1 MYLSSKMVLFNLLAK
16 GVILSMFFISA
27 PFLFNHFA
35 LKNTDLQLDE
45 KKEQVLSIIKR
56 EGMSQFFS
64 EEDTLSGFGSYNI
77 LKEEYIL
84 LEKIQDPEPLDTIYN
99 RDRIL
104 ENERVPYRV
113 RAYMFSFQE
122 DYFLLEIGRSLGT
135 IKDTENIIYK
145 ILLVTFWFFLMMTFF
160 LDIAF
165 NKRLIEPFRQIIHQ
179 KLSQIDEPQQFP
191 YQPVKTSTIDF
202 QLLDS
207 SISEMMKRI
216 QKSFNQER
224 VFISHAS
231 HELKTPISVLQSQ
244 IESFFSEENLSDKDL
259 DRLME
264 MQSTVQKFKK
274 TVNSLLLLSKVNNAQ
289 FLKSE
294 TVDIALIL
302 EDLFEEWE
310 SVAEDKSID
319 IRLLTSESFQ
329 LKATNISL
337 CTIML
342 QNVLINAI
350 KYTPSGGSIEMS
362 GTPCNLGYRISI
374 KDTGPGI
381 SPELME
387 QVKTGIVFLKDA
399 KVDRSG
405 FGLQIIF
412 KIALYLGI
420 EIEMDS
426 GEHGTEFNFCFHE

>member
-1 MYLSSKMVLFNLLAK
+1 MVLFNLLAK
-16 GVILSMFFISA
+16 GVILLMFFMSG

-35 LKNTDLQLDE
+35 LKNTDVQLDE

-56 EGMSQFFS
+56 EGMSDFFS

-99 RDRIL
+99 QDRVL

-122 DYFLLEIGRSLGT
+122 DFFLLEIGRSLAT

-145 ILLVTFWFFLMMTFF
+145 VLLLTFVVFLMMTFF

-165 NKRLIEPFRQIIHQ
+165 NKRLIKPFKQIIQQ
-179 KLSQIDEPQQFP
+179 KLSQIHEPQQFP
-191 YQPVKTSTIDF
+191 YEPVKTSTIDF
-202 QLLDS
+202 QHLDK

-244 IESFFSEENLSDKDL
+244 IESFFTEKNLSDKDL

-294 TVDIALIL
+294 TVDIALIV
-302 EDLFEEWE
+302 EELFEEWE
-310 SVAEDKSID
+310 SVAEEKNLK
-319 IRLLTSESFQ
+319 IRVLANESFQ
-329 LKATNISL
+329 LKSTNISL
-337 CTIML
+337 VTIML

-350 KYTPSGGSIEMS
+350 KYTPTGGSIEIS
-362 GTPCNLGYRISI
+362 GAPFDLGYRISM

-381 SPELME
+381 SPELMG
-387 QVKTGIVFLKDA
+387 QVKSGTVFLKDA
-399 KVDRSG
+399 KTDRSG

-426 GEHGTEFNFCFHE
+426 NEYGTECNFYFFN